1 MVLTGLSKGRDA
13 MKSMQEFWFG
23 YSDRIFKDMSVSE
36 TQYKETR
43 LAFYAGAW
51 ALVNGLVALGD
62 TEDEV
67 AVAELDKVY
76 NEIETFMRSV

>member
-1 MVLTGLSKGRDA
+1 

-62 TEDEV
+62 AEDEV

-76 NEIETFMRSV
+76 KEIETFMKSI